1 MQTNAHVA
9 AHDEDIY
16 AITAKANREL
26 KSAGTTLGAA
36 ELQVLVLIDGFSSVK
51 EIARR
56 VPSLQR
62 RDVDAALLRLAAA
75 KLIVSTSD
83 GDALGSGF
91 STIAVP
97 FGFFSGIADASP
109 EADGGASI
117 LKQTGYFVRI
127 ARRPLDPREGRDG
140 APPTLL
146 VIDDDE
152 DLQRL
157 IKTYFKMEGLAT
169 RAALK
174 GADIVTALREPPLPD
189 AILLDI
195 NLPDANGFEILGRLR
210 QHPVLKSIPVIMLTV
225 EATREA
231 VLKGLQGGADGYVT
245 KPFEQDQL
253 IAAVKA
259 VLGTLP
265 AKEKKK

>member
-1 MQTNAHVA
+1 MPTSSHVGA
-9 AHDEDIY
+9 KDGDIY
-16 AITAKANREL
+16 ALTAKANREL
-26 KSAGTTLGAA
+26 KSAGTSLSAA

-51 EIARR
+51 EIAQR
-56 VPSLQR
+56 VPGLQR
-62 RDVDAALLRLAAA
+62 KDVDTALLKLAAV
-75 KLIVSTSD
+75 KMIVSTND
-83 GDALGSGF
+83 VDALGSGF

-97 FGFFSGIADASP
+97 FGAFSGIADSSP
-109 EADGGASI
+109 EADAGASL

-127 ARRPLDPREGRDG
+127 ARQSLAGQKAKDG
-140 APPTLL
+140 PPKLL

-152 DLQRL
+152 DLQKL
-157 IKTYFKMEGLAT
+157 IKTYFKMEGFVISAV
-169 RAALK
+169 LK
-174 GADIVTALREPPLPD
+174 GADIVLALREPPLPD
-189 AILLDI
+189 AILLDVR
-195 NLPDANGFEILGRLR
+195 LPDGNGFDILRSMR
-210 QHPVLKSIPVIMLTV
+210 QHPVLRSIPVIMLTA